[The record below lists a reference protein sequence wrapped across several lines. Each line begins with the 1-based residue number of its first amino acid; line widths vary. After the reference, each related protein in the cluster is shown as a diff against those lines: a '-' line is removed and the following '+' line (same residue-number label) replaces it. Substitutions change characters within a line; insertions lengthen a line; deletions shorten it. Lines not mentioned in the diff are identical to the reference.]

1 MEVMLDTDILVEGL
15 RGRLEFPEDLTYS
28 ISVITLYE
36 VLRGFKDPY
45 LAKYTLETRL
55 KVYDLSNPVLL
66 TAANI
71 YRTLKE
77 RGNIPPEADLLI
89 ASTAITYNVPLWT
102 RNYRHFSRFEEFGLK
117 LFRR

>member
-1 MEVMLDTDILVEGL
+1 MEVMLDTDVLVDVL
-15 RGRLEFPEDLTYS
+15 RGRLQLPEEISYS
-28 ISVITLYE
+28 MSIITLYE
-36 VLRGFKDPY
+36 LLRGFKDPRI
-45 LAKYTLETRL
+45 AKIFLESRF

-71 YRTLKE
+71 YRALKE
-77 RGNIPPEADLLI
+77 KGRIPPEADLLI

-102 RNYRHFSRFEEFGLK
+102 HNYRHFSRFKEFGLN